1 MVGYAPAFGGRGP
14 DCPVSGS
21 PWRGPAVGLGAG
33 CEKLLLLLE
42 SESCAAC
49 TGATVE
55 PARTTAAKTMIK
67 VRFRIWFFMR
77 MPVPPALIPLQWKES
92 YGRPAVV
99 VVRAHWELLMGD
111 LLCLS
116 GSIRL
121 V

>member
-1 MVGYAPAFGGRGP
+1 MVGYAPTFGGRGP

-55 PARTTAAKTMIK
+55 PARTTAARTMIK
-67 VRFRIWFFMR
+67 VRFRSWFFMR
-77 MPVPPALIPLQWKES
+77 MPVPPALIPLSGKKVTVV
-92 YGRPAVV
+92 RPMV
-99 VVRAHWELLMGD
+99 VVRAHWELLKGD